1 MLIAAV
7 SCARP
12 ARKRDVNEIL
22 DQGAGWTKG
31 ADGYKY
37 DIPQDVPALDEPQPE
52 VIVEDVPEF
61 VEEIV
66 PEYVPEGELSSNFV
80 SIP

>member
-1 MLIAAV
+1 MLIAVV

-37 DIPQDVPALDEPQPE
+37 DIPQDIPTLDEPLPEIIAEDIPEIIEEFVPE
-52 VIVEDVPEF
+52 VVQ
-61 VEEIV
+61 
-66 PEYVPEGELSSNFV
+66 EGELS
-80 SIP
+80 